1 MNAGSS
7 WQREFHKGFWKE
19 NPILV
24 MLLGLC
30 PTLAVTTSAINGLT
44 MGLAVVFV
52 LTFSGLIVSIVRD
65 FIPSQVRIPTFIVI
79 IATFVTMVDLFL
91 KAFFMELSKAL
102 GPFIPLIVVNC
113 IILGRAEAFAS
124 KNPVGRTLLDSLGVS
139 FGFTVTLVILG
150 GIREVLGMRTF
161 FGIPVIPSAFEPWII
176 MLLPPGAFI
185 TLGLLLAAKNAID
198 RRIKEKSRVQ
208 RSKPEPVIAP
218 RPSVVT
224 EQERST
230 AATER

>member
-1 MNAGSS
+1 MTEDKKGTNDIA
-7 WQREFHKGFWKE
+7 EFLKGFWKE

-24 MLLGLC
+24 MVLGMC

-52 LTFSGLIVSIVRD
+52 LTASSIIVSLVRNIV
-65 FIPSQVRIPTFIVI
+65 PKEVRIPTFIVI

-91 KAFFMELSKAL
+91 KAFFLDLSKAL

-124 KNPVGRTLLDSLGVS
+124 KNNVWLSFLDALGVS
-139 FGFTVTLVILG
+139 LGFTVTLVFLGGVREILG
-150 GIREVLGMRTF
+150 MKTF
-161 FGIPVIPSAFEPWII
+161 FGMKVLGKGFEPMII

-185 TLGLLLAAKNAID
+185 TLGFMLGAKNLID
-198 RRIKEKSRVQ
+198 KKIKQKKEQ
-208 RSKPEPVIAP
+208 QSKH
-218 RPSVVT
+218 
-224 EQERST
+224 
-230 AATER
+230 

>member
-1 MNAGSS
+1 MASPDMKNNG
-7 WQREFHKGFWKE
+7 QRASIEFLKGFWKE

-24 MLLGLC
+24 MLLGMC

-52 LTFSGLIVSIVRD
+52 LTCSSLIVSLVRNIV
-65 FIPSQVRIPTFIVI
+65 PSQVRIPTFVII

-91 KAFFMELSKAL
+91 KAFLLDLSKAL

-124 KNPVGRTLLDSLGVS
+124 KNKVWLSFLDAFGVS
-139 FGFTVTLVILG
+139 LGFTVTLVFLG
-150 GIREVLGMRTF
+150 GIREILGMRTF
-161 FGIPVIPSAFEPWII
+161 FGIQVLGNGFEPWIV

-185 TLGLLLAAKNAID
+185 TLGLLLGAKNSID
-198 RRIKEKSRVQ
+198 RKR
-208 RSKPEPVIAP
+208 A
-218 RPSVVT
+218 
-224 EQERST
+224 ERKNT
-230 AATER
+230 GT

>member
-1 MNAGSS
+1 MRKKAENSIK
-7 WQREFHKGFWKE
+7 EFTKGFWKE

-24 MLLGLC
+24 MLLGMC
-30 PTLAVTTSAINGLT
+30 PTLAVTTTAINGLT

-52 LTFSGLIVSIVRD
+52 LTCSSIIISIIRNI
-65 FIPSQVRIPTFIVI
+65 IPKQVRIAVFIVV

-91 KAFFMELSKAL
+91 KAFFLDLSKQL

-124 KNPVGRTLLDSLGVS
+124 KNTVWLSFLDALGVS
-139 FGFTVTLVILG
+139 LGFTLTLLFLS

-161 FGIPVIPSAFEPWII
+161 FGVKILGSIFEPWLI

-185 TLGLLLAAKNAID
+185 TLGFMLGAKNLID
-198 RRIKEKSRVQ
+198 RKLKEKNKS
-208 RSKPEPVIAP
+208 
-218 RPSVVT
+218 
-224 EQERST
+224 
-230 AATER
+230 

>member
-1 MNAGSS
+1 MAEENTEEDTRIMKVKEKKSLS
-7 WQREFHKGFWKE
+7 EFLKGFWKE

-24 MLLGLC
+24 MLLGMC

-52 LTFSGLIVSIVRD
+52 LTGSSLIVSVVRN
-65 FIPSQVRIPTFIVI
+65 FVPKQVRIPTFIVI

-91 KAFFMELSKAL
+91 KAFLMDLSKAL

-124 KNPVGRTLLDSLGVS
+124 KNSVWLSLMDALGVA

-150 GIREVLGMRTF
+150 GIREILGMRTF
-161 FGIPVIPSAFEPWII
+161 FGRAVLGEGFEPWIV

-185 TLGLLLAAKNAID
+185 TLGFFLGAKNLID
-198 RRIKEKSRVQ
+198 KRMKEKKSE
-208 RSKPEPVIAP
+208 SGAH
-218 RPSVVT
+218 
-224 EQERST
+224 
-230 AATER
+230 

>member
-1 MNAGSS
+1 MTEDRKGTNDIA
-7 WQREFHKGFWKE
+7 EFLKGFWKE

-24 MLLGLC
+24 MVLGMC

-52 LTFSGLIVSIVRD
+52 LTASSIIVSLVRNIV
-65 FIPSQVRIPTFIVI
+65 PKEVRIPTFIVI

-91 KAFFMELSKAL
+91 KAFFLDLSKAL

-124 KNPVGRTLLDSLGVS
+124 KNNVWLSFLDALGVS
-139 FGFTVTLVILG
+139 LGFTVTLVFLGGVREILG
-150 GIREVLGMRTF
+150 MKTF
-161 FGIPVIPSAFEPWII
+161 FGMKVLGKGFEPMII

-185 TLGLLLAAKNAID
+185 TLGFMLGAKNLID
-198 RRIKEKSRVQ
+198 KKIKQK
-208 RSKPEPVIAP
+208 K
-218 RPSVVT
+218 
-224 EQERST
+224 EQQGKH
-230 AATER
+230 

>member
-1 MNAGSS
+1 MAEKG
-7 WQREFHKGFWKE
+7 QRNVIAEFTKGFWKE

-24 MLLGLC
+24 MILGMC

-52 LTFSGLIVSIVRD
+52 LTGSSLIVSIIRNIV
-65 FIPSQVRIPTFIVI
+65 PKQVRIATFIVV

-91 KAFFMELSKAL
+91 KAFLLDLSKAL

-124 KNPVGRTLLDSLGVS
+124 KNTVWRSLLDALGVS
-139 FGFTVTLVILG
+139 LGFTVTLIFLG
-150 GIREVLGMRTF
+150 GIREILGMRTF
-161 FGIPVIPSAFEPWII
+161 FGRNVLGAGFEPWVI

-185 TLGLLLAAKNAID
+185 TLGFMLGAKNLID
-198 RRIKEKSRVQ
+198 KKMR
-208 RSKPEPVIAP
+208 
-218 RPSVVT
+218 
-224 EQERST
+224 ERK
-230 AATER
+230 

>member
-1 MNAGSS
+1 MTEDKKGTNDIA
-7 WQREFHKGFWKE
+7 EFLKGFWKE

-24 MLLGLC
+24 MVLGMC

-52 LTFSGLIVSIVRD
+52 LTASSIIVSLVRNIV
-65 FIPSQVRIPTFIVI
+65 PKEVRIPAFIVI

-91 KAFFMELSKAL
+91 KAFFLDLSKAL

-124 KNPVGRTLLDSLGVS
+124 KNNVWLSFLDALGVS
-139 FGFTVTLVILG
+139 LGFTVTLVFLGGVREILG
-150 GIREVLGMRTF
+150 MKTF
-161 FGIPVIPSAFEPWII
+161 FGMKVLGKGFEPMII

-185 TLGLLLAAKNAID
+185 TLGFMLGAKNLID
-198 RRIKEKSRVQ
+198 KKIKQKKEQ
-208 RSKPEPVIAP
+208 QSKH
-218 RPSVVT
+218 
-224 EQERST
+224 
-230 AATER
+230 

>member
-1 MNAGSS
+1 MEEKANVKSERRAFP
-7 WQREFHKGFWKE
+7 EFIKGFWKE

-24 MLLGLC
+24 MLLGMC

-52 LTFSGLIVSIVRD
+52 LTGSSLIVSIVRN
-65 FIPSQVRIPTFIVI
+65 IVPKQVRIPTFIVI

-91 KAFFMELSKAL
+91 KAFLPDLSKAL

-124 KNPVGRTLLDSLGVS
+124 KNTVWLSLLDAVGVS
-139 FGFTVTLVILG
+139 LGFTVTLIILG
-150 GIREVLGMRTF
+150 GIREILGMRTF
-161 FGIPVIPSAFEPWII
+161 FGMTVLGSGFEPWIV

-185 TLGLLLAAKNAID
+185 TLGLLLGAKNLID
-198 RRIKEKSRVQ
+198 RRVKEKRKEES
-208 RSKPEPVIAP
+208 S
-218 RPSVVT
+218 
-224 EQERST
+224 
-230 AATER
+230 

>member
-1 MNAGSS
+1 MTEDKKGTNDIA
-7 WQREFHKGFWKE
+7 EFLKGFWNE

-24 MLLGLC
+24 MVLGMC

-52 LTFSGLIVSIVRD
+52 LTASSIIVSLVRNIV
-65 FIPSQVRIPTFIVI
+65 PKEVRIPTFIVI

-91 KAFFMELSKAL
+91 KAFFLDLSKAL

-124 KNPVGRTLLDSLGVS
+124 KNNVWLSFLDALGVS
-139 FGFTVTLVILG
+139 LGFTVTLIFLGGVREILG
-150 GIREVLGMRTF
+150 MKTF
-161 FGIPVIPSAFEPWII
+161 FGMKVFGKGFEPMII

-185 TLGLLLAAKNAID
+185 TLGFMLGAKNLID
-198 RRIKEKSRVQ
+198 KKIKQK
-208 RSKPEPVIAP
+208 K
-218 RPSVVT
+218 
-224 EQERST
+224 EQ
-230 AATER
+230 